1 MQGYVDIAKF
11 ISERNKALFS
21 LNKDRIKAF
30 AKKYNVTIPDNETA
44 FWGAVYKA
52 IYAITDAPPGLKGKA
67 EKWLEAHNFSK
78 EIG

>member
-1 MQGYVDIAKF
+1 MRGYVDIAEF

-21 LNKDRIKAF
+21 LNKDKIKAF
-30 AKKYNVTIPDNETA
+30 AGKYGVNIPSNEIA

-52 IYAITDAPPGLKGKA
+52 ICAINDAPPELKDKA